1 MERYEVYKKLDGFKI
16 ALDDLTKAIQPDKL
30 KVELNNLETE
40 MLDPNFWQDQN
51 QAKKITKRI
60 GEIKDKLDTLFKLL
74 KSYEELVEWFSFSKE
89 QTESWEILELDI
101 ENLEVEIDEFQ
112 IEILLS
118 EPYDNSNAILEIHP
132 GAGGTESQDF
142 ASMLYRMYLRYAQKK
157 DFKVEVLDYQSGDEA
172 GIKSVSLLI
181 KGSYA
186 YGKLKSEIGVHRLV
200 RISPFDANKKRHTS
214 FSSVDVYPE
223 IDDTSNIVIKDDEI
237 KVDVYR
243 SSGAGGQSV
252 NTTDSAVRITH
263 LPTNIVVTCQN
274 ERSQIKNKET
284 ALAILKSK
292 LLQVEIEKR
301 KLELSELK
309 GEQKDIAW
317 GSQIRSYVMQPYQ
330 LVKDHRTNAESS
342 QVDLVFDGD
351 LDLFI
356 NAYLK
361 RWTDEIKT
369 KIGQITQN

>member
-16 ALDDLTKAIQPDKL
+16 ALDDLTKAIQPNKL
-30 KVELNNLETE
+30 KIELNYLEGE
-40 MLDPNFWQDQN
+40 MLNPNFWQAQN

-60 GEIKDKLDTLFKLL
+60 GEIKDKLDTLVKLL

-243 SSGAGGQSV
+243 SSGAGGHSF
-252 NTTDSAVRITH
+252 D
-263 LPTNIVVTCQN
+263 
-274 ERSQIKNKET
+274 
-284 ALAILKSK
+284 
-292 LLQVEIEKR
+292 LL
-301 KLELSELK
+301 
-309 GEQKDIAW
+309 
-317 GSQIRSYVMQPYQ
+317 
-330 LVKDHRTNAESS
+330 HR
-342 QVDLVFDGD
+342 L
-351 LDLFI
+351 
-356 NAYLK
+356 
-361 RWTDEIKT
+361 
-369 KIGQITQN
+369 

>member
-330 LVKDHRTNAESS
+330 LVKDHRTNGESR

>member
-16 ALDDLTKAIQPDKL
+16 ALDDLTKAIQPNKL
-30 KVELNNLETE
+30 KIELNDLEEE
-40 MLDPNFWQDQN
+40 MLNPNFWQDQN
-51 QAKKITKRI
+51 QAKKTTKRI
-60 GEIKDKLDTLFKLL
+60 GDIKDKLEVLFKLL
-74 KSYEELVEWFSFSKE
+74 NSYEELLEWFAFSKE
-89 QTESWEILELDI
+89 QTESWDILEADI
-101 ENLEVEIDEFQ
+101 KNLESKIEEFQ

-118 EPYDNSNAILEIHP
+118 EPYDDSNAILEIHP

-142 ASMLYRMYLRYAQKK
+142 ASMLYRMYLRYAQQKN
-157 DFKVEVLDYQSGDEA
+157 FKVEILDYQAGDEA

-186 YGKLKSEIGVHRLV
+186 YGRLKSEIGVHRLV

-223 IDDTSNIVIKDDEI
+223 IDDTSNIIIKDDDI

-284 ALAILKSK
+284 AMNILKSK
-292 LLQVEIEKR
+292 LMQIEIERR
-301 KLELSELK
+301 KSELSELK

-356 NAYLK
+356 IAFLK
-361 RWTDEIKT
+361 R
-369 KIGQITQN
+369 